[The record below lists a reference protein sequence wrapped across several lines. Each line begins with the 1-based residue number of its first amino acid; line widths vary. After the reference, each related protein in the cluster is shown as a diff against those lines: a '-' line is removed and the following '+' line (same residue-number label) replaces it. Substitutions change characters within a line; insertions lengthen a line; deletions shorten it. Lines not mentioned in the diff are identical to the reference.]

1 MWVRLIDVPRALAA
15 RRYSAPADV
24 VIEVR
29 DRELPANEGRW
40 RLVTATSASHGGGLA
55 ADCSPTA
62 AAPDLTLDVAE
73 LGAAYLGGTRL
84 ATLAGAGLV
93 TESRPGAVRE
103 LTAAMAW
110 DPAPWCPMIF

>member
-1 MWVRLIDVPRALAA
+1 VDVSRALGA

-29 DRELPANEGRW
+29 DRELPANHGPW
-40 RLVTATSASHGGGLA
+40 RLVTEPGTGSFADGLTARCPPATGP
-55 ADCSPTA
+55 AD
-62 AAPDLTLDVAE
+62 LILDVAG